1 MDLEEMKKAITG
13 KTKLVWL
20 NNPNNPTGLVLP
32 PEKVEGFVR
41 GLLDGTWVVLD
52 EAYGEFAPPGSLP
65 GTKGLLEEGRN
76 LVAIRTFSKAWG
88 LAGAR
93 IGYALA
99 RPELV
104 TVIDTVSEPF
114 NANRTAIAGASAAL
128 REDGEAFRKA
138 LDAIVSERQRASCA
152 LAAGPPGAAV
162 QHQLHLLHPSPGR
175 VGGIPH
181 APGAGGHRP
190 PCGGWGFPRSIRV
203 TVGTAEENSFFLE
216 SLGQVLSERKGERE

>member
-1 MDLEEMKKAITG
+1 MKKAITG

-41 GLLDGTWVVLD
+41 GLPDGTWVVLD

-65 GTKGLLEEGRN
+65 GTKALLEEGRN
-76 LVAIRTFSKAWG
+76 LVAIRTFSKALG

-152 LAAGPPGAAV
+152 LAAMGLRVLPSSTNFIFFTLPLDASEV
-162 QHQLHLLHPSPGR
+162 SRMLLERGVIVRP
-175 VGGIPH
+175 
-181 APGAGGHRP
+181 AGAGD
-190 PCGGWGFPRSIRV
+190 FPAPS
-203 TVGTAEENSFFLE
+203 G
-216 SLGQVLSERKGERE
+216 